1 MKALRILREKA
12 GNLLKRTSNFL
23 NDNIKSIYAVLVT
36 AILFIGLGLKHQA
49 DYAIKLLEIQK
60 DVISIEGNL
69 NLARQI
75 NKEQADF
82 IDFQTEINHSL
93 RKLNADQQNTLQ
105 RAGEAI
111 YELTNELTY
120 QKAFI
125 QKLVEYL
132 KSIKEWPPK
141 NMVPPERPKP
151 TDPDKWI

>member
-1 MKALRILREKA
+1 MKILRTLREKT

-36 AILFIGLGLKHQA
+36 TILFSGLGLKYQA
-49 DYAIKLLEIQK
+49 DYTIKLLEIQK
-60 DVISIEGNL
+60 DVIGIEGSL
-69 NLARQI
+69 NLAKQI
-75 NKEQADF
+75 NKEQSDF
-82 IDFQTEINHSL
+82 IDFQGEINNGL
-93 RKLNADQQNTLQ
+93 RELNTKQQNTLQ
-105 RAGEAI
+105 RAGDVI
-111 YELTNELTY
+111 YELSNELTY

-141 NMVPPERPKP
+141 NMAPPERPKP

>member
-75 NKEQADF
+75 NKEQSDF
-82 IDFQTEINHSL
+82 IDFQGEMNHSL
-93 RKLNADQQNTLQ
+93 RKLNTEQQNTLQ

-125 QKLVEYL
+125 QKLVENL

-141 NMVPPERPKP
+141 NMAPPERPKP

>member
-1 MKALRILREKA
+1 MKALKILREKA

-36 AILFIGLGLKHQA
+36 AVLFVGLGLKYQA
-49 DYAIKLLEIQK
+49 DYAIRLLEIQK
-60 DVISIEGNL
+60 DVIGIEGNL
-69 NLARQI
+69 NLAKQV
-75 NKEQADF
+75 NKEQSDF
-82 IDFQTEINHSL
+82 IDFQGEMNHSL
-93 RKLNADQQNTLQ
+93 RKLNTEQQNTLQ

-141 NMVPPERPKP
+141 NMAPPERPKP

>member
-49 DYAIKLLEIQK
+49 DYTIKLLEIQK
-60 DVISIEGNL
+60 DVITIEGNL
-69 NLARQI
+69 NLYKLV
-75 NKEQADF
+75 NKEQSDF
-82 IDFQTEINHSL
+82 IDFQGEMNHSL
-93 RKLNADQQNTLQ
+93 RKLNADQKDTLQ
-105 RAGEAI
+105 RASEAI
-111 YELTNELTY
+111 YELNNEITY
-120 QKAFI
+120 QRVFI